1 MFVRNVSIRLKPNT
15 LSEFTRIFEKEVIPM
30 LRKQSGFRDEIAF
43 AVPGELDVV
52 AISLWDTKEYA
63 EAYKTA
69 GYPEVLKILDKV
81 LDGTPKVQVSDV
93 ISSTIH
99 KPAAVA
105 AWDGASSIARGY
117 LRHPFFWSQDTF
129 TRGCASEA
137 AFGLRCRGLRLRA
150 LQVKGG
156 LKMKTEWAFLAG
168 LGVGAV
174 AGLVAGLMVA
184 PQSGKDTQELL
195 AGKLRG
201 GLDQVAS
208 TGKKVRAQVKDLA
221 NRGKENVAEAIDAG
235 QEAYRA
241 SGTEG

>member
-69 GYPEVLKILDKV
+69 GYPDVLKILDKV
-81 LDGTPKVQVSDV
+81 LDGNPKVQVSDV

-105 AWDGASSIARGY
+105 A
-117 LRHPFFWSQDTF
+117 
-129 TRGCASEA
+129 
-137 AFGLRCRGLRLRA
+137 
-150 LQVKGG
+150 
-156 LKMKTEWAFLAG
+156 
-168 LGVGAV
+168 
-174 AGLVAGLMVA
+174 
-184 PQSGKDTQELL
+184 
-195 AGKLRG
+195 
-201 GLDQVAS
+201 
-208 TGKKVRAQVKDLA
+208 
-221 NRGKENVAEAIDAG
+221 
-235 QEAYRA
+235 
-241 SGTEG
+241 